1 MNKKENKRSFIV
13 RPWHEQK
20 KNSLSSIYG
29 INKNKN
35 SKSRIFRVRYEQ
47 DQEQENP
54 LNRLSMGCTKTD
66 TKSLII
72 PLSDEQEQEQKSF
85 IFQLW
90 H

>member
-1 MNKKENKRSFIV
+1 MA
-13 RPWHEQK
+13 WTK

-35 SKSRIFRVRYEQ
+35 SKSRIFRVWYEQ

-54 LNRLSMGCTKTD
+54 LKRLSMGYKKTD